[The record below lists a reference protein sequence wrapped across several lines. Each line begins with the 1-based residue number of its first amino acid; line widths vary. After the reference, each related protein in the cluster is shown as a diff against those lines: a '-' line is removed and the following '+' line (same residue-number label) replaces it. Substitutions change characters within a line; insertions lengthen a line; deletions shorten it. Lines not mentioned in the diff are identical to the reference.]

1 MSSAGAPFTHELG
14 GGGAESHRGRRSCSQ
29 CRDMGSSGNLSVSS
43 QRGAEGAADRKQQ
56 PVWVNVVIKMLVSS
70 AKRVH
75 VIDHYQEA
83 AA

>member
-1 MSSAGAPFTHELG
+1 MSP
-14 GGGAESHRGRRSCSQ
+14 
-29 CRDMGSSGNLSVSS
+29 

-56 PVWVNVVIKMLVSS
+56 PVWVNVVIKALVSS